1 MIQENIRAI
10 KTEIGGAKLIIVSK
24 YRSQKEME
32 EVYDCGERMFAE
44 NRVQE
49 LVVKHGQ
56 LPKDVEWHLIGHLQ
70 TNKVKQILPLIST
83 IHSVDSIKLLNTIE
97 KEAKKL
103 DLIIDV
109 LLQVHVSTDETKHGF
124 KPDALID
131 LCNEQAFSLYENIRF
146 IGIMTMSTLNAE
158 ESQISNEFLQ
168 THQLMLQLKP
178 LMPRPDIFTEIS
190 MGMSGDYK
198 LAVREGST
206 IIRIGSAIF
215 A

>member
-124 KPDALID
+124 KPDSLID
-131 LCNEQAFSLYENIRF
+131 LCNARAFSLYENIRF

-158 ESQISNEFLQ
+158 ESQVSNEFLQ

-206 IIRIGSAIF
+206 IIRIGGAIF